1 MARSCAHEGGH
12 SAVGR
17 YIAGAG
23 RLRFLLVCD
32 ACGAERGDVDTVA
45 YRPRPRPFANHPAER
60 IARELGLEPRR
71 AERVRLAA
79 LLCDIGAARIP
90 TGVLDKRGPL
100 TADEWEAVR
109 RHPEDSA
116 AMLGGPGYDDLRPWI
131 VAHHERPD
139 GRGYP
144 FGLPAREIPIEAADP
159 SPAVRVG
166 LTQSNEPRR
175 ANRCQSTCGRPRTAA
190 RA

>member
-1 MARSCAHEGGH
+1 M
-12 SAVGR
+12 
-17 YIAGAG
+17 
-23 RLRFLLVCD
+23 
-32 ACGAERGDVDTVA
+32 DTVA

-144 FGLPAREIPIEAADP
+144 FGLPAREIPIEAAIVSVATAWEAMTDERPHRPALTEVHTLRELMLGSGTQFDP
-159 SPAVRVG
+159 DAVAAALSALAPAVVD
-166 LTQSNEPRR
+166 Q
-175 ANRCQSTCGRPRTAA
+175 AA
-190 RA
+190 